1 MKEISK
7 SMMIIMII
15 NIYTEN
21 VFFINDKSNYFIIIV
36 VIYNNKI
43 RFNSVQLNS
52 QAEYQR

>member
-21 VFFINDKSNYFIIIV
+21 VFFINDKSNYHCC
-36 VIYNNKI
+36 N
-43 RFNSVQLNS
+43 L
-52 QAEYQR
+52 